1 MGVAPSLQLMGSE
14 RIDLYSWA
22 PGPAVPPYRNEEKR
36 NITKHSTRR
45 AKARVVCLLPI
56 IYYPIL
62 PYDV

>member
-36 NITKHSTRR
+36 NITKQVIIDMTIYVSPR
-45 AKARVVCLLPI
+45 A
-56 IYYPIL
+56 
-62 PYDV
+62 